1 MSRTLAQ
8 YNKILQDPIEFISRL
23 KIVDKK
29 GKITFLKPNAEQ
41 IKIVEAL
48 HNGGDTLIL
57 KPRQIGSSTIVCAYF
72 FWKAYTAEDPI
83 TLAILSHKLAS
94 SKHLLEISKRF
105 YNNLPEALKI
115 GLSVDNTTEFR
126 FSNGAGII
134 AVSAEGKGGLRS
146 FTCSALHISEYAF
159 ADNPEELK
167 ATAIAALNS
176 GQLVIESTANYYND
190 ALHQE
195 VMRYERGQAEYNYL
209 FFPWYE
215 HTEYHTPIG
224 KNNEVEWTEEE
235 IEIKKMFDLNF
246 NQLWW
251 RRKKIEKIGL
261 DKFTREYPTTLEEAY
276 KQLGNSYFTSSDL
289 EEVDVIQVEPVDA
302 IVLDEPKPDD
312 RYAIGVDVAAGVN
325 RDYSVIQVLSKS
337 TYQPVAIFRSNKI
350 SPVELA
356 EVIFDLSQR
365 YNDAVSLIESNNY
378 GNVVINE
385 LKHMGFK
392 RFWLDEEGRDWQTTG
407 KSKTFM
413 FENLKTLVRSGW
425 IRCIDNITFS
435 EIRSLQVNEKGA
447 IIIPDNLASHGDNA
461 VALALASVCIES
473 VKLPKETYLPSW
485 IKSGKANKIIN
496 KSGVA
501 VASHRRY

>member
-1 MSRTLAQ
+1 MKTITA
-8 YNKILQDPIEFISRL
+8 YNKIMADPIEFISRL

-29 GKITFLKPNAEQ
+29 GKLTNLKPNAEQ

-48 HNGGDTLIL
+48 HTGSDTLIL

-105 YNNLPEALKI
+105 YNNLPDALKI
-115 GLSVDNTTEFR
+115 GLIVDNTTEFR
-126 FSNGAGII
+126 FTNGAGII

-159 ADNPEELK
+159 AENPEELK

-215 HTEYHTPIG
+215 HTEYHTPIA
-224 KNNEVEWTEEE
+224 KNNDVEWTEEE
-235 IEIKKMFDLNF
+235 LELKKEFDLNF

-276 KQLGNSYFTSSDL
+276 RQIGNSYFTQTDL
-289 EEVDVIQVEPVDA
+289 KEVDVISVEPIEAV
-302 IVLDEPKPDD
+302 VFEEPKPDD
-312 RYAIGVDVAAGVN
+312 RYAMGVDVGAGVN
-325 RDYSVIQVLSKS
+325 RDYSVIQVLSKMS
-337 TYQPVAIFRSNKI
+337 YQPVAIFRSNRI

-356 EVIFDLSQR
+356 EVIFDLSER
-365 YNDAVSLIESNNY
+365 YNEATALIESNNY

-392 RFWLDEEGRDWQTTG
+392 KFWYDEEGKDWLTTG

-413 FENLKTLVRSGW
+413 FENLKTLIRNGY
-425 IRCIDNITFS
+425 IRCIDNITFA
-435 EIRSLQVNEKGA
+435 EIRSLQVNEKGN
-447 IIIPDNLASHGDNA
+447 IIIPDNLSSHGDNA
-461 VALALASVCIES
+461 VALSLASVCIEG
-473 VKLPKETYLPSW
+473 VKLPRETYLPAW
-485 IKSGKANKIIN
+485 IKTGKAANVIN

-501 VASHRRY
+501 VANYRRY

>member
-1 MSRTLAQ
+1 MA
-8 YNKILQDPIEFISRL
+8 DPIEFISRL

-29 GKITFLKPNAEQ
+29 GKLTNLKPNAEQ

-48 HNGGDTLIL
+48 HTGSDTLIL

-105 YNNLPEALKI
+105 YNNLPDALKI
-115 GLSVDNTTEFR
+115 GLIVDNTTEFR
-126 FSNGAGII
+126 FTNGAGII

-159 ADNPEELK
+159 AENPEELK

-209 FFPWYE
+209 FFPWYD
-215 HTEYHTPIG
+215 HTEYHTPIA
-224 KNNEVEWTEEE
+224 KNNDVEWTEEE
-235 IEIKKMFDLNF
+235 LELKKEFDLNF

-276 KQLGNSYFTSSDL
+276 RQIGNSYFTQTDL
-289 EEVDVIQVEPVDA
+289 KEVDVISVEPIEAV
-302 IVLDEPKPDD
+302 VFEEPKPDD
-312 RYAIGVDVAAGVN
+312 RYAMGVDVGAGVN
-325 RDYSVIQVLSKS
+325 RDYSVIQVLSKMS
-337 TYQPVAIFRSNKI
+337 YQPVAIFRSNRI

-356 EVIFDLSQR
+356 EVIFDLSER
-365 YNDAVSLIESNNY
+365 YNEATALIESNNY

-392 RFWLDEEGRDWQTTG
+392 KFWYDEEGKDWLTTG

-413 FENLKTLVRSGW
+413 FENLKTLIRNGY
-425 IRCIDNITFS
+425 IRCIDNITFA
-435 EIRSLQVNEKGA
+435 EIRSLQVNEKGN
-447 IIIPDNLASHGDNA
+447 IIIPDNLSSHGDNA
-461 VALALASVCIES
+461 VALSLASVCIEG
-473 VKLPKETYLPSW
+473 VKLPRETYLPAW
-485 IKSGKANKIIN
+485 IKTGKAANVIN

-501 VASHRRY
+501 VANYRRY